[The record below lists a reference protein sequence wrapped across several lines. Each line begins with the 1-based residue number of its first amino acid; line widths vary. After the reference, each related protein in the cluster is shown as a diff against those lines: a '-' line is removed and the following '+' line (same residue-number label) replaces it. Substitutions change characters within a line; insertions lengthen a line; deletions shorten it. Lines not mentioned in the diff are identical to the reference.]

1 MIRLLAIA
9 LAVIASISFASGAAA
24 QHRGVDATVEIHD
37 RALTPR
43 RMLQLIRTPVWL
55 LGLFLVVLGAAIHIV
70 ALKLAPLTVIQP
82 VGILAVPISVL
93 ISMKLNKIRPGP
105 MVWASVAITVAG
117 IVGFTIIAANSVKA
131 DPVLDVPSVIW
142 MAAGVAAVAS
152 ASLALLGHFGPRW
165 LRCLA
170 YACGGA
176 VLYGLGSGFIKM
188 LTEIITGPDPL
199 LHPTIWLAAGGLLT
213 TYAIGGWMIQQGYA
227 SGPAEIVVGSMTT
240 VDPVVAV
247 LFGLVVLQEGAGMAA
262 GAPWA
267 MAAAGLVACSGVVLL
282 SKHHP
287 DSARAAVTPE
297 IENA

>member
-9 LAVIASISFASGAAA
+9 LAVIASISFACGAAA
-24 QHRGVDATVEIHD
+24 QHRGVDATVEARD
-37 RALTPR
+37 RAMTPR

-55 LGLFLVVLGAAIHIV
+55 LGLFLICVGAVIHIV

-82 VGILAVPISVL
+82 VGILAVPMSVL
-93 ISMKLNKIRPGP
+93 ISMKLNRTRPGR
-105 MVWASVAITVAG
+105 MVWVSVGITIIG
-117 IVGFTIIAANSVKA
+117 IVAFTVVAANSVKA

-142 MAAGVAAVAS
+142 TAGAVAAA
-152 ASLALLGHFGPRW
+152 AAACLGLLGHVGPAW

-170 YACGGA
+170 WACGGA

-188 LTEIITGPDPL
+188 LTEIITGEDPL
-199 LHPTIWLAAGGLLT
+199 MHPTIWLAAGGLAT

-287 DSARAAVTPE
+287 DSAKALQPE
-297 IENA
+297 GENA